1 MSNGN
6 GIGKEMRMG
15 LQDDRDPHRTDEA
28 VFGAALSVSKGS
40 ERLGFTGRG

>member
-15 LQDDRDPHRTDEA
+15 LQDPHRTDEA